1 MIISKNVSAKTLL
14 EQGSKFYLLRYFINY
29 DKINKK
35 VKSMKNLL
43 VFLLLLV
50 NFVYMPVF
58 SQELETASKFV
69 RVSTNAVGYNFVAK
83 KIAQKVVCRALNKN
97 AKGDY
102 KVSIDS
108 FSGVDLKKG
117 KFRGA
122 TIKGENISVEDEL
135 FISMLKMKT
144 LSDFN
149 YIKYNKKPIVFVT
162 DIPMSYEM
170 TITEDDF
177 NKTLASNRVLKAFT
191 QDVPLVRVDKVKA
204 AFEEDKIRFS
214 SKVRLPF
221 CKPITISVSS
231 GVKVVDGKIVFD
243 NIDTSSIK
251 SDLADSVLNYMN
263 SHNILTKINLY
274 LFDNAT
280 TLLEIKN
287 IKICKDRIYIDG
299 NVTLNKVQK

>member
-1 MIISKNVSAKTLL
+1 MLEYIHNIIEV
-14 EQGSKFYLLRYFINY
+14 I
-29 DKINKK
+29 
-35 VKSMKNLL
+35 SMKNNRVLGL
-43 VFLLLLV
+43 IFTLFFMNIISL
-50 NFVYMPVF
+50 PTF
-58 SQELETASKFV
+58 SEEYNTASKFV
-69 RVSTNAVGYNFVAK
+69 RVTTNAVGYNFVAK
-83 KIAQKVVCRALNKN
+83 KIAQKVVCRTLNKN

-122 TIKGENISVEDEL
+122 TIKGENISIEDEL
-135 FISMLKMKT
+135 FISTLKMKT

-149 YIKYNKKPIVFVT
+149 YIKYNKKPIVFMT

-177 NKTLASNRVLKAFT
+177 NKILASNRVLKAFT
-191 QDVPLVRVDKVKA
+191 QDVPLVRVDRVKA
-204 AFEEDKIRFS
+204 TFEDGRIRFS

-221 CKPITISVSS
+221 CKPMKLSVSS
-231 GVKVVDGKIVFD
+231 GVKVVDGQIVFD
-243 NIDTSSIK
+243 DIDTSSIK

-274 LFDNAT
+274 VFDNAT
-280 TLLEIKN
+280 TLLEVKN
-287 IKICKDRIYIDG
+287 IKIDKDKIYIDG

>member
-1 MIISKNVSAKTLL
+1 MEKKFILVSILA
-14 EQGSKFYLLRYFINY
+14 
-29 DKINKK
+29 
-35 VKSMKNLL
+35 
-43 VFLLLLV
+43 LLLM
-50 NFVYMPVF
+50 NFISLPSF
-58 SQELETASKFV
+58 SEENSAEFETASKFV
-69 RVSTNAVGYNFVAK
+69 RVTTNAVGYNFVAK

-122 TIKGENISVEDEL
+122 TINGKNISIEDEF
-135 FISMLKMKT
+135 FISTLKMQT

-162 DIPMSYEM
+162 DVPMSYQM

-191 QDVPLVRVDKVKA
+191 HDVPLVRVDNVKA
-204 AFEEDKIRFS
+204 SFENGRIKFS

-221 CKPITISVSS
+221 CKPIKICVSS
-231 GVKVVDGKIVFD
+231 GVKVVDGKIIFND
-243 NIDTSSIK
+243 IDTSSIK
-251 SDLADSVLNYMN
+251 SDLAESVMNYMN
-263 SHNILTKINLY
+263 NHNILTKMNLY
-274 LFDNAT
+274 LFDNT
-280 TLLEIKN
+280 TTYLEIKN
-287 IKICKDRIYIDG
+287 IKIDNDKIYIDG
-299 NVTLNKVQK
+299 NVILNKVQK